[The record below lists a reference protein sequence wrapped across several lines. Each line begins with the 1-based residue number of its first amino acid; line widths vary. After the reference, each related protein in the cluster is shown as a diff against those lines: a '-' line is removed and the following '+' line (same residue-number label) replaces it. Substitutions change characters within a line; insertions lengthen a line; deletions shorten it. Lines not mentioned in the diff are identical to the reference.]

1 MPRRKQKDIN
11 DLVDDLING
20 VPTGNGHDIEGLIE
34 AEESG
39 EVDELIDQA
48 EARRTARGRKAK
60 SPEAAPKAEEE
71 KPARRR
77 RPSRKSESPAPED
90 VEQLRVPLLPLRDMV
105 IFPHMVTSLFV
116 GRDRSLKAI
125 EAALNSDRTLV
136 AVAQRDPE
144 EEEVGPDGLHM
155 MGVELVIGR
164 SLKMP

>member
-60 SPEAAPKAEEE
+60 SPEAAPKAAPKAEEE

-90 VEQLRVPLLPLRDMV
+90 VEQLRVPLLP
-105 IFPHMVTSLFV
+105 
-116 GRDRSLKAI
+116 
-125 EAALNSDRTLV
+125 
-136 AVAQRDPE
+136 
-144 EEEVGPDGLHM
+144 
-155 MGVELVIGR
+155 
-164 SLKMP
+164 